1 MVRSARVPVPSKG
14 LLRVHSRTHREV
26 EGRRPIVCMLSVS
39 AVALL
44 VAVGLYSH
52 YCPCWVSPSA
62 QRLHAAHHP
71 RPHPRPR
78 PRPRPPSKGKT
89 SFLPPTLTLTVRWR
103 RPPCSHKCFP
113 PTNDRRTTTQPLAH
127 HRAPCTLA
135 QGPAA
140 KRRSKDGEDRRTA
153 EEPAAVLGFYSD
165 PKHAR
170 PGSLAGA
177 RLTLNSSPNPITLN
191 SSPNPI
197 TNPHTNPN
205 PALSQTPTLTSIRQP
220 EI

>member
-1 MVRSARVPVPSKG
+1 MPPITLA
-14 LLRVHSRTHREV
+14 LALALALAL
-26 EGRRPIVCMLSVS
+26 GRLQKERPLFC
-39 AVALL
+39 AQ
-44 VAVGLYSH
+44 
-52 YCPCWVSPSA
+52 PSPS
-62 QRLHAAHHP
+62 P
-71 RPHPRPR
+71 SDGDGRPARTSAS
-78 PRPRPPSKGKT
+78 RPPT
-89 SFLPPTLTLTVRWR
+89 IAA
-103 RPPCSHKCFP
+103 
-113 PTNDRRTTTQPLAH
+113 TTTQPLAH

-177 RLTLNSSPNPITLN
+177 RLTLNSSPNPIT
-191 SSPNPI
+191 
-197 TNPHTNPN
+197 NPHTNPN